1 MLNFVVRV
9 TPNKSNG
16 MKTTD
21 KDGDGAVGCKPTAAK
36 PTATAETP
44 DGQSEPTVREV
55 VQRLRGEL
63 IPMYGRGETDAMIR
77 LIFEYLKGWSP
88 VDIII
93 NDNKPMSRFVCS
105 EVEKIV
111 ARLHLHEPIQYIIGH
126 TYFYGMKFNVGPGVL
141 IPRPETEELVD
152 IIVQENKGS
161 DLRVLDLCSGS
172 GCIAIALARNLRF
185 PVVEGLEF
193 SEKALGYARRNATLL
208 RTRVKFIEA
217 DIFSWEPAPES
228 LDIIV
233 SNPPYVDESE
243 KSGMEANVLDYE
255 PHEALFVSDDD
266 PLRYYKRIADIA
278 VEGLADRGRLYLEI
292 NPRHAEALCAMLSE
306 KGLSSVRT
314 YPDLHGRTRFVSG
327 TIFNKS

>member
-1 MLNFVVRV
+1 MARV
-9 TPNKSNG
+9 TPYKSNG

-21 KDGDGAVGCKPTAAK
+21 KDGDGAVGCKPTATK
-36 PTATAETP
+36 PTATAETS

-111 ARLHLHEPIQYIIGH
+111 ARLHLYEPIQYIIGH

-152 IIVQENKGS
+152 IIVKENKGS

-172 GCIAIALARNLRF
+172 GCIAIALSRNLRF
-185 PVVEGLEF
+185 PVAEGVEF
-193 SEKALGYARRNATLL
+193 SEKALGYARRNATQL

-278 VEGLADRGRLYLEI
+278 LKGLADKGRIYLEI
-292 NPRHAEALCAMLSE
+292 NPRHADALCEMLTE
-306 KGLSSVRT
+306 KGFSSVRT
-314 YPDLHGRTRFVSG
+314 YLDVHARTRFVRCE
-327 TIFNKS
+327 INKS

>member
-1 MLNFVVRV
+1 MVRV
-9 TPNKSNG
+9 TPNKNNG

-21 KDGDGAVGCKPTAAK
+21 KDGDGAVGCKPTATK
-36 PTATAETP
+36 PTATAETS

-111 ARLHLHEPIQYIIGH
+111 ARLHLYEPIQYIIGH

-152 IIVQENKGS
+152 IIVKENKGS

-172 GCIAIALARNLRF
+172 GCIAIALSRNLRF
-185 PVVEGLEF
+185 PVAEGVEF
-193 SEKALGYARRNATLL
+193 SEKALGYARRNATQL

-278 VEGLADRGRLYLEI
+278 LKGLADKGRIYLEI
-292 NPRHAEALCAMLSE
+292 NPRHADALCEMLTE
-306 KGLSSVRT
+306 KGFSSVRT
-314 YPDLHGRTRFVSG
+314 YLDVHARTRFVRCE
-327 TIFNKS
+327 INKS

>member
-1 MLNFVVRV
+1 MARV
-9 TPNKSNG
+9 TPYKSNG

-152 IIVQENKGS
+152 IIVKENKGS

-185 PVVEGLEF
+185 PVVEGLEL
-193 SEKALGYARRNATLL
+193 SEKALSYARRNATLL

-255 PHEALFVSDDD
+255 PHEALFVSDNN

-278 VEGLADRGRLYLEI
+278 LKGLADGGRIYLEI
-292 NPRHAEALCAMLSE
+292 NPRHADALCAMLTE
-306 KGLSSVRT
+306 KGFSSVHT
-314 YPDLHGRTRFVSG
+314 YLDVHARVRFVCGIISH
-327 TIFNKS
+327 KS